1 MSKNENVSISF
12 WGVRGSIAC
21 PGPDTKEFG
30 GNTSCVEVACGDNR
44 IILDAGTGIRALGAS
59 FESGTPVDV
68 DILLSHTHLDH
79 IIGLP
84 FFEPAF
90 DEGSFLRFWA
100 GNCLEEHNVE
110 TVLGLM
116 LQAPLFPIQLGS
128 MAAGKDFNDFRAG
141 DSFEL
146 PCGAQVRTCML
157 NHHDGATGY
166 RIEYGGRTICY
177 VTDTEHVEGTHDE
190 NILSLID
197 GADVFIYDTTYT
209 DEEYQ
214 SYQGRG
220 HSTWQEGAALA
231 ERAGVVTYVPFHHG
245 PTHGDEFMTK
255 IERDAKD
262 RLENTV
268 VAREGL
274 TLIV

>member
-1 MSKNENVSISF
+1 MSTNENVSVSF

-30 GNTSCVEVACGDNR
+30 GNTSCVEVTCGDNR

-59 FESGTPVDV
+59 FESSTPVDV

-84 FFEPAF
+84 FFEPAY
-90 DEGSFLRFWA
+90 DEGCLLRFWA
-100 GNCLEEHNVE
+100 GNHLEEHNVE
-110 TVLGLM
+110 AVLGLM
-116 LQAPLFPIQLGS
+116 LQTPLFPIQLGS
-128 MAAGKDFNDFRAG
+128 MAAEKDFNDFRPG

-214 SYQGRG
+214 SHQGRG

-255 IERDAKD
+255 IERHAKD

-274 TLIV
+274 TLTV